1 MKSQVV
7 IAAAA
12 MAVALVS
19 CGPSE
24 AEIKAAKEK
33 ATADSLAALAAMEK
47 SFNVDATASSVKWT
61 GTMLGVKSHYGTVR
75 LTEGKFTTKGGQLLG
90 GSFTADLKSI
100 APEDTN
106 YNAKS
111 PKEGLIGHLSSPDF
125 FAVDSFP
132 TASFNVT
139 AVEGNTATGDLT
151 LRGKTHSE
159 KVTDIVITE
168 ENGVAKAS
176 GKLVFDRQKYG
187 VAWKAPKDVVLN
199 DNIELEITLSA
210 AAAQ

>member
-7 IAAAA
+7 IVAAAV
-12 MAVALVS
+12 AVALVS

-33 ATADSLAALAAMEK
+33 ATADSLAAVAAMEK
-47 SFNVDATASSVKWT
+47 SFAVDAASSSVKWT
-61 GTMLGVKSHYGTVR
+61 GTMLGVKSHYGTLR
-75 LTEGKFTTKGGQLLG
+75 LTEGKFTTKGGLLTG
-90 GSFTADLKSI
+90 GAFTADLKSI

-132 TASFNVT
+132 TATFVIT
-139 AVEGNTATGDLT
+139 GVEGNTATGDLT
-151 LRGKTHSE
+151 VRGKKNTE

-168 ENGVAKAS
+168 ENGVTKAS

-187 VAWKAPKDVVLN
+187 VAWNAPKDVVLN
-199 DNIELEITLSA
+199 NNIELDIVLTG
-210 AAAQ
+210 AAQ

>member
-12 MAVALVS
+12 VAVALVS

-33 ATADSLAALAAMEK
+33 ATADSLAAVAAMEMA
-47 SFNVDATASSVKWT
+47 FAVDAAASSVKWT

-75 LTEGKFTTKGGQLLG
+75 LTDGKFTTKGGLLTG

-132 TASFNVT
+132 TATFVIT
-139 AVEGNTATGDLT
+139 GVEGNTAIGDLT
-151 LRGKTHSE
+151 VRGKKNTE

-168 ENGVAKAS
+168 ENGVTKAH

-187 VAWKAPKDVVLN
+187 VAWKAPKDVILN
-199 DNIELEITLSA
+199 DNIELDIVLTGA
-210 AAAQ
+210 AAK